1 MIAVRRCR
9 RPEAIWVQLSGAITP
24 LDLAKIREVGAVMM
38 QAEGPAQVIVDFSSA
53 ESVDLSDEVLRDQGR
68 RPPYSTDRQRVFVAH
83 DKAMRERLSFY
94 GMQQIINGFAA
105 PPIVDTLVEALALTG
120 CRQEDFRPLDTSWL
134 NELEVPGP
142 GKKSS

>member
-1 MIAVRRCR
+1 
-9 RPEAIWVQLSGAITP
+9 VQLSGTITP
-24 LDLAKIREVGAVMM
+24 LDLAKMREVGAVMM

-53 ESVDLSDEVLRDQGR
+53 ENVDLSDEVLRDQGR
-68 RPPYSTDRQRVFVAH
+68 RPPYSTDRQRVFVVH

-134 NELEVPGP
+134 NELEDPGT